1 MEPSIPVTTDPAL
14 AATLRGLADVALPA
28 PVSMLPQ
35 TWAWG
40 VLGAIIVLAVA
51 TALSLWFRR
60 RAANRYRREA
70 LSELAAIERRLADP
84 STRGMA
90 LAALPPL
97 LKRVALAAWPRE
109 TVADLNGPLWVSFLD
124 ARSGG
129 AGLSP
134 EFARF
139 FEEAEYRGEDTLR
152 LTDEKRARAYAA
164 AARQWIEGHD
174 VRA

>member
-1 MEPSIPVTTDPAL
+1 MEPAAPATTDPAL
-14 AATLRGLADVALPA
+14 AATLRDLADVALPA

-35 TWAWG
+35 TWGWA
-40 VLGAIIVLAVA
+40 VLGAIILAAVA
-51 TALSLWFRR
+51 AALWLWLRR
-60 RAANRYRREA
+60 RATNRYRREA
-70 LSELAAIERRLADP
+70 LSELAGIEQYLADP
-84 STRGMA
+84 ATRGMA
-90 LAALPPL
+90 LAQLPPL

-109 TVADLNGPLWVSFLD
+109 TVADLNGPLWVGFLA

-129 AGLSP
+129 ARLSP
-134 EFARF
+134 EFTRF
-139 FEEAEYRGEDTLR
+139 FEEAEYRGEDALG

>member
-1 MEPSIPVTTDPAL
+1 MEPALPATTDPAL
-14 AATLRGLADVALPA
+14 AATLRDLADLALPA

-35 TWAWG
+35 TWGWA
-40 VLGAIIVLAVA
+40 VLGAVILLAVIA
-51 TALSLWFRR
+51 ASWLWLRR
-60 RAANRYRREA
+60 RATNRYRREA
-70 LSELAAIERRLADP
+70 LSELARIERYLADP
-84 STRGMA
+84 ATRGTA
-90 LAALPPL
+90 LAELPPL

-109 TVADLNGPLWVSFLD
+109 TVADLNGPLWVGFLS

-134 EFARF
+134 ESARF
-139 FEEAEYRGEDTLR
+139 FEEAEYRGEEALR
-152 LTDEKRARAYAA
+152 LTDEKKARGYAL